1 MKNNHL
7 ANWLQWISLGILAI
21 YAAFWALYAAGD
33 IMALDFSG
41 AIYFVPVI
49 LILGMMYLCWMRPL
63 VGGIVTLIIG
73 LLLSVRFY
81 MSMISPGD
89 SISIAVVVG
98 GPFVLAGIL
107 LLISAA
113 LLRSNPP
120 VQSADI

>member
-7 ANWLQWISLGILAI
+7 ANWLQWISLGIMAI
-21 YAAFWALYAAGD
+21 YAAFWTLYAAGD
-33 IMALDFSG
+33 VMALDFSG

-73 LLLSVRFY
+73 GLLSTRFY
-81 MSMISPGD
+81 MSMSSPSD

-98 GPFVLAGIL
+98 GPFVLAGTL
-107 LLISAA
+107 LIISAA
-113 LLRSNPP
+113 LPRPNPP
-120 VQSADI
+120 IQSADI

>member
-1 MKNNHL
+1 MKNNSL

-33 IMALDFSG
+33 VMALDFSG

-98 GPFVLAGIL
+98 GPFVLSGIL

>member
-1 MKNNHL
+1 MKNNSL
-7 ANWLQWISLGILAI
+7 ANWLQWISLGIMAI

-33 IMALDFSG
+33 VMALDFSG

-73 LLLSVRFY
+73 GLLSARFY
-81 MSMISPGD
+81 LSMSSPGD

-98 GPFVLAGIL
+98 GPFVLAGTL

-113 LLRSNPP
+113 LPRPNPP
-120 VQSADI
+120 I